1 MPRRAFSLI
10 ELLVVLVI
18 IALLVGILLPT
29 LASTRDAARQTACL
43 ANLKQLITGVANYA
57 VNQRGRIPY
66 GPSSN
71 GLSGG
76 TDFYVVDGQVTNQ
89 ISTETGEPM
98 AAGLMLGDALLDV
111 PESLFCPG
119 VDTELQA
126 RKELAKVGSDFA
138 LSSYRYR
145 HGSNTFGY
153 THPVTQPRLDELG
166 VNRFGSPARALFM
179 DHNFLLSD
187 GSFYRPLFHQTN
199 HGQRAVN
206 LAYADGSA
214 TTAENHDARFTADVG
229 TNLYAGLEKMLL
241 SFERADLE

>member
-1 MPRRAFSLI
+1 MRRCAFSLI

-18 IALLVGILLPT
+18 IALLIGILLPA
-29 LASTRDAARQTACL
+29 LASTREAARQAVCL
-43 ANLKQLITGVANYA
+43 ANLKQLTTGVTNFA
-57 VNQRGRIPY
+57 VNEHGRIPL

-111 PESLFCPG
+111 PEALFCPG

-126 RKELAKVGSDFA
+126 QAELDKVGSDYA

-153 THPVTQPRLDELG
+153 THPVTQPRLDDLG

-179 DHNFLLSD
+179 DHNFLVSE
-187 GSFYRPLFHQTN
+187 GSFYYSLFHQTN
-199 HGQRAVN
+199 HAQRAVN

-214 TTAENHDARFTADVG
+214 NTVENHDGRFTADVG

-241 SFERADLE
+241 NFERADLE